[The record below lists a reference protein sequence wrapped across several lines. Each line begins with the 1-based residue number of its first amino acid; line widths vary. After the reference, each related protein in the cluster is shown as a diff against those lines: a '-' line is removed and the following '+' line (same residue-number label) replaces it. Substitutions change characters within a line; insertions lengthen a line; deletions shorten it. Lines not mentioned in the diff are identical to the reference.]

1 MSDPWQVLGVS
12 RTATDEEIKAAYR
25 KLAQKYHPDLN
36 PGDEAAARHMQ
47 EINAAYDQ
55 IKNTDAYR
63 AAQESQAYRASPGY
77 RAARSDRSYSEQGNG
92 YAEYQ
97 DPFAGGWNPFN
108 WSAGSAWQQW
118 ENTGEQGDEV
128 LRAAEGFNNAGQ
140 FDQAIH
146 ILNSVPAQ
154 GRGAEWYYLSA
165 VANYSVGN
173 RITAMQHAQAAVR
186 LAPDNPRYTGF
197 YSRIR
202 QGSEDYR
209 HTVSFGNFGVFGGL
223 SKVFAGICLANVICR
238 VCLCFGH

>member
-25 KLAQKYHPDLN
+25 KLAHKYHPDLN
-36 PGDEAAARHMQ
+36 PGDEAAAKRMQ

-63 AAQESQAYRASPGY
+63 VGQEYRNYRDAQGSRTNQASSGQ
-77 RAARSDRSYSEQGNG
+77 RSG

-97 DPFAGGWNPFN
+97 DPFAGGWNPFA
-108 WSAGSAWQQW
+108 WGAGSAWQQW
-118 ENTGEQGDEV
+118 DGSDQGDEV
-128 LRAAEGFNNAGQ
+128 LRAAESYVNSGQ

-146 ILNSVPAQ
+146 LLNAVPAQ
-154 GRGAEWYYLSA
+154 ARSAEWYYLSA

-186 LAPDNPRYTGF
+186 LDPDNPRYTNF
-197 YSRIR
+197 YNRIR
-202 QGSEDYR
+202 QGSENYR
-209 HTVSFGNFGVFGGL
+209 HTVSFSNFGTFGGI
-223 SKVFAGICLANVICR
+223 SKLFAGMCLANILCR
-238 VCLCFGH
+238 LCLCCR

>member
-36 PGDEAAARHMQ
+36 PGDEAAAKHMQ

-63 AAQESQAYRASPGY
+63 AAQESQAYRSSSG
-77 RAARSDRSYSEQGNG
+77 QGPG

-97 DPFAGGWNPFN
+97 DPFAGGWNPFGWN
-108 WSAGSAWQQW
+108 AGGAWQQW
-118 ENTGEQGDEV
+118 DGGREDSV
-128 LRAAEGFNNAGQ
+128 LRSAESFINAGQ

-146 ILNSVPAQ
+146 ILNTVASQ
-154 GRGAEWYYLSA
+154 SRDSEWYYLSA

-186 LAPDNPRYTGF
+186 LAPDNYRYTNF
-197 YSRIR
+197 YNRIR
-202 QGSEDYR
+202 HDSENYR
-209 HTVSFGNFGVFGGL
+209 HTVSFSNFVSLGGV
-223 SKVFAGICLANVICR
+223 SKLFAGICVANILCR
-238 VCLCFGH
+238 FCLCFGG

>member
-25 KLAQKYHPDLN
+25 KLAHQYHPDLN
-36 PGDEAAARHMQ
+36 PGDEAAAKHMQ

-63 AAQESQAYRASPGY
+63 ASQESQAYRSSQGY
-77 RAARSDRSYSEQGNG
+77 RSSAGQGPG
-92 YAEYQ
+92 YAEYK

-118 ENTGEQGDEV
+118 ENSGEEGDRV
-128 LRAAEGFNNAGQ
+128 LRAAETYNNAGQ

-146 ILNSVPAQ
+146 LLNTVPVQ
-154 GRGAEWYYLSA
+154 SRGSEWYYLSA

-186 LAPDNPRYTGF
+186 LAPDNREYTSF
-197 YSRIR
+197 YNRIR

-209 HTVSFGNFGVFGGL
+209 HNVSFGNFGTFGGV
-223 SKVFAGICLANVICR
+223 SKLFAGICLANVLCR
-238 VCLCFGH
+238 ICLCFAH

>member
-25 KLAQKYHPDLN
+25 KLAHQYHPDLN
-36 PGDEAAARHMQ
+36 PGDESAAKHMQ

-63 AAQESQAYRASPGY
+63 ASQESQAYRSSSG
-77 RAARSDRSYSEQGNG
+77 QGPG
-92 YAEYQ
+92 YAEYH

-118 ENTGEQGDEV
+118 ENSGEQGDQV
-128 LRAAEGFNNAGQ
+128 LQAAESFNNAGQ

-146 ILNSVPAQ
+146 ILNTVPVQA
-154 GRGAEWYYLSA
+154 RGSEWYYLSA

-186 LAPDNPRYTGF
+186 LAPDNREYTSF
-197 YSRIR
+197 YNRIR

-209 HTVSFGNFGVFGGL
+209 HNVSFGNFGTFGNL
-223 SKVFAGICLANVICR
+223 SKLFAGICVANVLCR
-238 VCLCFGH
+238 ICLCFSY